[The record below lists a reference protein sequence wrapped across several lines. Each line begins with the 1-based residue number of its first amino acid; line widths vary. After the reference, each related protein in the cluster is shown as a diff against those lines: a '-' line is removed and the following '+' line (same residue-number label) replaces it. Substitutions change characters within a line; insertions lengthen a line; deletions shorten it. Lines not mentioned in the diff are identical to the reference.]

1 MQMLSTIIILLLFIY
16 LKLHGQRTWPNQSFS
31 DIPVIITKQIL
42 IPDAQLFNK
51 RGIPQLIVKIRA
63 IEL

>member
-1 MQMLSTIIILLLFIY
+1 MQMLSTIIISLLFIY
-16 LKLHGQRTWPNQSFS
+16 LKLHGQRTWPKQSFS
-31 DIPVIITKQIL
+31 DIIITKQIL

-51 RGIPQLIVKIRA
+51 RGIPQSIVKIRA

>member
-16 LKLHGQRTWPNQSFS
+16 LILHGQRTWPNQSFS
-31 DIPVIITKQIL
+31 DIIITKQIL

-51 RGIPQLIVKIRA
+51 RGIPQSIVKIRA

>member
-1 MQMLSTIIILLLFIY
+1 MLSTIIILLLFIY

-31 DIPVIITKQIL
+31 DIIITMQIL

-51 RGIPQLIVKIRA
+51 RGIPQSIVKIRA

>member
-1 MQMLSTIIILLLFIY
+1 MQMLSTISILLLFIY

-31 DIPVIITKQIL
+31 DIIITKQIL

-51 RGIPQLIVKIRA
+51 RGIPQSIVKIRA

>member
-1 MQMLSTIIILLLFIY
+1 MLSTIIILLLFIY

-31 DIPVIITKQIL
+31 DIIITEQIL

-51 RGIPQLIVKIRA
+51 RGIPQSTVKIRA

>member
-1 MQMLSTIIILLLFIY
+1 MQMLSTIIISLLFIY

-31 DIPVIITKQIL
+31 DIIITKQIL

-51 RGIPQLIVKIRA
+51 RGIPQSIVKIRA

>member
-1 MQMLSTIIILLLFIY
+1 MQMLSTIIISLLFIY

-31 DIPVIITKQIL
+31 DIIITKQIL
-42 IPDAQLFNK
+42 IPDAQLFNR
-51 RGIPQLIVKIRA
+51 RGIPQSIVKIRA

>member
-31 DIPVIITKQIL
+31 DIIITKQIL

>member
-1 MQMLSTIIILLLFIY
+1 MQMLSTIIISLLFIY

-31 DIPVIITKQIL
+31 DILITKQIL

-51 RGIPQLIVKIRA
+51 RGIPQSIVKIRA

>member
-1 MQMLSTIIILLLFIY
+1 MQMLSTIIISLLFIY

-31 DIPVIITKQIL
+31 DIIITKHIL

-51 RGIPQLIVKIRA
+51 RGIPQSIVKIRA

>member
-1 MQMLSTIIILLLFIY
+1 MQMLSTIIILLIFIY

-31 DIPVIITKQIL
+31 DIIITKQIL

-51 RGIPQLIVKIRA
+51 RGIPQSIVKIRA

>member
-31 DIPVIITKQIL
+31 DIIITMQIL

-51 RGIPQLIVKIRA
+51 RGIPQSIVKIRA

>member
-1 MQMLSTIIILLLFIY
+1 MQMLSTIIILLIFIY

-31 DIPVIITKQIL
+31 DIIIPKQIL

-51 RGIPQLIVKIRA
+51 RGIPQSIVKIRA

>member
-1 MQMLSTIIILLLFIY
+1 MARELGLIRVFL
-16 LKLHGQRTWPNQSFS
+16 
-31 DIPVIITKQIL
+31 DIIITKQIL

-51 RGIPQLIVKIRA
+51 RGIPQSIVKIRA